1 MAGLD
6 CWVMNVL
13 IVEDNKPV
21 SLMLSRI
28 AQEAGYGCF
37 IAADGEVA
45 LRLFKQRD
53 VDMAIVDV
61 ELPRLDGYQVARE
74 IRNQHPHLPILVISG
89 TSGESWR
96 QQAIDAGATEFMP
109 KPVRPS
115 TLNEALVRLLGQP
128 SSQPQ
133 D

>member
-1 MAGLD
+1 
-6 CWVMNVL
+6 MNVL

-28 AQEAGYGCF
+28 TQEAGFGYF
-37 IAADGEVA
+37 IAADGEAA
-45 LRLFKQRD
+45 LRLFDQRD

-74 IRNQHPHLPILVISG
+74 IRNQHPTLPILVISG
-89 TSGESWR
+89 NTGESWR
-96 QQAIDAGATEFMP
+96 QQALDAGATEFLP

-115 TLNEALVRLLGQP
+115 TLNAALTRLLGH
-128 SSQPQ
+128 
-133 D
+133 